1 MPSDGVLAR
10 LPRAGGVSRKD
21 VPTCSLGDRLG
32 EVREDAKKAGWDVC
46 VVVNDER
53 IVLGILRAKELAG
66 DPNQIAEQ
74 AMRPGPSTF
83 RPHVPIEEMAAFMV
97 EHDVPN
103 APVTTSEG
111 RLVGV
116 LLREDAEREAHRLHM
131 AMHDH
136 EQHGGEEAH
145 VP

>member
-1 MPSDGVLAR
+1 MPSDGVMAR

-32 EVREDAKKAGWDVC
+32 EVLERAKKAGWEVC

-53 IVLGILRAKELAG
+53 IVLGILRPKELAG
-66 DPNQIAEQ
+66 DPNQTAEQ

-83 RPHVPIEEMAAFMV
+83 RPHVPIEEMAAFMT
-97 EHDVPN
+97 EHDLPSS
-103 APVTTSEG
+103 PVTTSEG

-116 LLREDAEREAHRLHM
+116 LLREDAEREAHRLHE
-131 AMHDH
+131 AMHAH
-136 EQHGGEEAH
+136 HAAEEKQGG
-145 VP
+145 